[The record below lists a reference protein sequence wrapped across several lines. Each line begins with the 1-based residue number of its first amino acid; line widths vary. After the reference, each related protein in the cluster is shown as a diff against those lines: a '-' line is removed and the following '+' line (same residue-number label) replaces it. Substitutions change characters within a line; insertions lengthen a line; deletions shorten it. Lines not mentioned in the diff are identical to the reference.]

1 MQFEMRLN
9 YRLWLIENSY
19 WLIFIKDVKFQN

>member
-19 WLIFIKDVKFQN
+19 WLIFIQDVKFQN